1 MNSVTVYVPRDSAAR
16 ALGADAVAQ
25 TLLAECER
33 RGLALKLV
41 RNGSRGLFWLEP
53 MVEVATA
60 GGRIAYGPVR
70 PGDVPG
76 LLDAGMLSGGAHALC
91 HGPTEKIEYLARQQR
106 LCFARMGVTDPLSL
120 AD

>member
-41 RNGSRGLFWLEP
+41 RNG
-53 MVEVATA
+53 
-60 GGRIAYGPVR
+60 
-70 PGDVPG
+70 
-76 LLDAGMLSGGAHALC
+76 
-91 HGPTEKIEYLARQQR
+91 
-106 LCFARMGVTDPLSL
+106 
-120 AD
+120 